1 MAPVN
6 EHMMKSMQK
15 YYGKK
20 KGKEVYFA
28 MEQKAK
34 DAKKPTLRNKRKAT
48 N

>member
-28 MEQKAK
+28 IESK
-34 DAKKPTLRNKRKAT
+34 KKPTLRNKRKAT